1 MKQPHKN
8 EIFDK
13 VLDIYSK
20 ITKTIEEEEN
30 EDTEADV
37 LTEANK
43 ALKKDLVELLDL
55 TNPERELSDK
65 ELDKIS
71 QDLRLRYAEEYNLD
85 YDKIVSFYN
94 CECVIKND
102 NKIDKAIILLKAL
115 YPLKGINLESEWRFI
130 TANPNGYNGEDS
142 VIIYNVDDFFI
153 NK

>member
-1 MKQPHKN
+1 MKQPHKK
-8 EIFDK
+8 EIFNK
-13 VLDIYSK
+13 VLDIYSR
-20 ITKTIEEEEN
+20 ISKTIEEEEK
-30 EDTEADV
+30 EGKEADV
-37 LTEANK
+37 LTEVNK
-43 ALKKDLVELLDL
+43 ALKKDLVKLLDL

-71 QDLRLRYAEEYNLD
+71 QDLRLRYVEEYNLD

-115 YPLKGINLESEWRFI
+115 YPLQDINLDSEWRFI
-130 TANPNGYNGEDS
+130 TANPNGYSGEDS